1 MKKSLTAAYFIC
13 SGVISGGSRGTL
25 VVFYEAGY
33 VHRYMY
39 FYANDGKCPVDI
51 EIDVG
56 ANEVFI
62 CR

>member
-1 MKKSLTAAYFIC
+1 
-13 SGVISGGSRGTL
+13 
-25 VVFYEAGY
+25 VVFYEAGD

-39 FYANDGKCPVDI
+39 FYANDGNCPVDI

-62 CR
+62 CQESV